1 MTAAQAHARSDVTPD
16 TRAAVTPDTRAAEP
30 ADTPTDDTPTA
41 AKAYARTAVTA
52 DTRAAEPVA
61 VLSRYDELAAMLA
74 VTDGRPPADP
84 ALSAAAAPLLLHEAR
99 LLDAGRF
106 EEWLAAWT
114 DDAVLWVPLSAPA
127 HPGTD
132 QSLLLDDRRRL
143 AERVEWHRDPSAWGQ
158 HPPSRTTR
166 IVGAVEAWP
175 APGGIAARSTLVIDE
190 HRHGR
195 HQQLVGHQI
204 HELVGDD
211 LRRRTKIL
219 VLPALG
225 TGVRNPSF
233 LL

>member
-1 MTAAQAHARSDVTPD
+1 MTVAAAVPPEGPSPEASDAQA
-16 TRAAVTPDTRAAEP
+16 
-30 ADTPTDDTPTA
+30 
-41 AKAYARTAVTA
+41 
-52 DTRAAEPVA
+52 A
-61 VLSRYDELAAMLA
+61 VLARYEELAALLSGM
-74 VTDGRPPADP
+74 DDRPRCDP
-84 ALSAAAAPLLLHEAR
+84 DLSAAAAPALMHETR

-106 EEWLAAWT
+106 EDWLCGWT

-143 AERVEWHRDPSAWGQ
+143 AERVEWRRDPAAWGQ
-158 HPPSRTTR
+158 QPPSRTIR
-166 IVGAVEAWP
+166 IVGGVEAWP
-175 APGGIAARSTLVIDE
+175 ASGGGLITRSSLLVDE

-195 HQQLVGHQI
+195 HQQLAGYQI

-219 VLPALG
+219 VVAALG

>member
-1 MTAAQAHARSDVTPD
+1 MTVAAAIPPEVPSPETSSDQA
-16 TRAAVTPDTRAAEP
+16 E
-30 ADTPTDDTPTA
+30 
-41 AKAYARTAVTA
+41 
-52 DTRAAEPVA
+52 
-61 VLSRYDELAAMLA
+61 VLARYDELGELLA
-74 VTDGRPPADP
+74 GMDDRPPADQELWGP
-84 ALSAAAAPLLLHEAR
+84 ASAALLHEAR

-106 EEWLAAWT
+106 EDWLSGWT

-143 AERVEWHRDPSAWGQ
+143 AERVEWRRDPSAWGQ
-158 HPPSRTTR
+158 QPPSRTIR
-166 IVGAVEAWP
+166 IVGGVEAWP
-175 APGGIAARSTLVIDE
+175 APGGLVTRSTLLIDE

-195 HQQLVGHQI
+195 RQQLAACQV

-219 VLPALG
+219 VVPALG

>member
-1 MTAAQAHARSDVTPD
+1 MTVAAAIPPERPGPEASSDQ
-16 TRAAVTPDTRAAEP
+16 AAVLD
-30 ADTPTDDTPTA
+30 
-41 AKAYARTAVTA
+41 
-52 DTRAAEPVA
+52 
-61 VLSRYDELAAMLA
+61 RYDELAALLA
-74 VTDGRPPADP
+74 GMDDRPPADP
-84 ALSAAAAPLLLHEAR
+84 ELWGPASAALLHEAR

-106 EEWLAAWT
+106 EDWLCGWT

-143 AERVEWHRDPSAWGQ
+143 AERVEWRRDPSAWGQ
-158 HPPSRTTR
+158 QPPSRTMR
-166 IVGAVEAWP
+166 IVGGVEAWP
-175 APGGIAARSTLVIDE
+175 APEGLVTRSTLLIDE

-195 HQQLVGHQI
+195 RQQLAGCQI

-219 VLPALG
+219 VVPALG

-233 LL
+233 LV

>member
-1 MTAAQAHARSDVTPD
+1 MTVAAAGVGDPGPARSTADDAQA
-16 TRAAVTPDTRAAEP
+16 E
-30 ADTPTDDTPTA
+30 
-41 AKAYARTAVTA
+41 
-52 DTRAAEPVA
+52 
-61 VLSRYDELAAMLA
+61 VLARYDELAVLLSG
-74 VTDGRPPADP
+74 VDDRPPADP
-84 ALSAAAAPLLLHEAR
+84 DLSAAAAPALMHEAR

-106 EEWLAAWT
+106 EDWLCGWT

-143 AERVEWHRDPSAWGQ
+143 AERVEWRRDPAAWGQ
-158 HPPSRTTR
+158 QPPSRTTR
-166 IVGAVEAWP
+166 IVGGVEAWP
-175 APGGIAARSTLVIDE
+175 ASGGGLITRSSLLVDE

-195 HQQLVGHQI
+195 HQQLAGYQI

-211 LRRRTKIL
+211 LRCRTKIL
-219 VLPALG
+219 VVAALG

>member
-1 MTAAQAHARSDVTPD
+1 MQADA
-16 TRAAVTPDTRAAEP
+16 RAAVLARYDDLAELLVGM
-30 ADTPTDDTPTA
+30 DD
-41 AKAYARTAVTA
+41 R
-52 DTRAAEPVA
+52 PVA
-61 VLSRYDELAAMLA
+61 
-74 VTDGRPPADP
+74 DP
-84 ALSAAAAPLLLHEAR
+84 GLSAEAAAVLVHEAR
-99 LLDAGRF
+99 LLDSGRF
-106 EEWLAAWT
+106 EDWLDGWT

-143 AERVEWHRDPSAWGQ
+143 TERVEWRRDPAAWGQ
-158 HPPSRTTR
+158 QPPSLTTR
-166 IVGAVEAWP
+166 VVGGVEAWP
-175 APGGIAARSTLVIDE
+175 APSALVARSTLLIDE

-195 HQQLVGHQI
+195 HQQLAGCQI

-219 VLPALG
+219 VVPALS

>member
-1 MTAAQAHARSDVTPD
+1 MTVTAAGVGDPGPARS
-16 TRAAVTPDTRAAEP
+16 AADDAP
-30 ADTPTDDTPTA
+30 AG
-41 AKAYARTAVTA
+41 
-52 DTRAAEPVA
+52 
-61 VLSRYDELAAMLA
+61 VLARYDELAALLA
-74 VTDGRPPADP
+74 GVDDRPPSAPD
-84 ALSAAAAPLLLHEAR
+84 LSAAATPALMHEAR

-106 EEWLAAWT
+106 EDWLCGWT

-143 AERVEWHRDPSAWGQ
+143 AERVEWRRDPAAWGQ
-158 HPPSRTTR
+158 QPPSRTTR
-166 IVGAVEAWP
+166 IVGGVEAWP
-175 APGGIAARSTLVIDE
+175 APGGGLITRSSLLIDE

-195 HQQLVGHQI
+195 HQQLAGYQI

-219 VLPALG
+219 VVAALG